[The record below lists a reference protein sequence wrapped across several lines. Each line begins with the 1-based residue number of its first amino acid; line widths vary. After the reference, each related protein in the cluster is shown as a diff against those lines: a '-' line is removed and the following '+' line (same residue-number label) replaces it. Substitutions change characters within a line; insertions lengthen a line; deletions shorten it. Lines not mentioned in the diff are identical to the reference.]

1 MNILNLIPYG
11 KPIAAALLGLA
22 IAFASTWLYSKGY
35 SSAEAKWSVKY
46 NNRENELIRKAMDE
60 QSRQRAANEAAKKVE
75 AERIAMIR
83 AENQALEERIKEL
96 EHEADNDPDA
106 DRIGVSDGSRMRID
120 SVR

>member
-1 MNILNLIPYG
+1 MNPLALIPYG
-11 KPIAAALLGLA
+11 KFIAVGLA
-22 IAFASTWLYSKGY
+22 LAAVIAYGEWRGHTRYNQAVALW
-35 SSAEAKWSVKY
+35 SAKY
-46 NNRENELIRKAMDE
+46 NERETGLIIEASRELN
-60 QSRQRAANEAAKKVE
+60 RQRAANEAAKKVE

-120 SVR
+120 SVK